1 MEEQGGSRFFVLIGG
16 PTYAHYFAAQN
27 NGGWAW
33 AVGVKGPY
41 VIGVWVGRP
50 DGTPVVGKTGR
61 NAALRLANDIADA
74 VKADCAVTPWEAKP
88 LSVAQIDAPPVRLIY
103 PTNGVSVVLN
113 NGPAA
118 DRRLQLKLSGLNAQV
133 RVYLNGEPLPAD
145 DLLQSRLAV
154 PADGTY
160 ELKVIGVN
168 GLSDRAE
175 FTVISQ
181 SLF

>member
-1 MEEQGGSRFFVLIGG
+1 M
-16 PTYAHYFAAQN
+16 
-27 NGGWAW
+27 
-33 AVGVKGPY
+33 KGPY

-50 DGTPVVGKTGR
+50 DGTPVVGQTGR

-74 VKADCAVTPWEAKP
+74 VKADGAVTPWEAKP

>member
-1 MEEQGGSRFFVLIGG
+1 
-16 PTYAHYFAAQN
+16 
-27 NGGWAW
+27 
-33 AVGVKGPY
+33 
-41 VIGVWVGRP
+41 
-50 DGTPVVGKTGR
+50 
-61 NAALRLANDIADA
+61 
-74 VKADCAVTPWEAKP
+74 VTPWEAKP
-88 LSVAQIDAPPVRLIY
+88 LSVAQIEAPPVRLIY

-113 NGPAA
+113 DGPAA
-118 DRRLQLKLSGLNAQV
+118 DRRLQLKLSGLNAHV

>member
-1 MEEQGGSRFFVLIGG
+1 
-16 PTYAHYFAAQN
+16 
-27 NGGWAW
+27 
-33 AVGVKGPY
+33 
-41 VIGVWVGRP
+41 
-50 DGTPVVGKTGR
+50 
-61 NAALRLANDIADA
+61 
-74 VKADCAVTPWEAKP
+74 
-88 LSVAQIDAPPVRLIY
+88 
-103 PTNGVSVVLN
+103 
-113 NGPAA
+113 
-118 DRRLQLKLSGLNAQV
+118 LNAQV